1 MIKRS
6 SRGHKRHPPHP
17 DPSKRDTATRAHA
30 APCASLRQRPRRFV
44 RLLAVRPVLC
54 GTSHETVSSRCVSAG
69 PAVSRGRRP
78 REHRWVRS
86 GRHVANQGSR
96 LGRGVDDDT
105 EPKRSPQRGAVLARE
120 VTREKVGRFVCDL
133 DSQSEPRERRRSGLG
148 GCPSAAVR
156 RSLRRYVAAHA
167 LRSTRA
173 NHRPPPPS
181 KHRRRSTCANCR
193 DPQPIGARRRQ
204 RSRANTC

>member
-44 RLLAVRPVLC
+44 RLLAAAGALRNVARDGLFKMRQRGVRQC
-54 GTSHETVSSRCVSAG
+54 HAG
-69 PAVSRGRRP
+69 VA

-105 EPKRSPQRGAVLARE
+105 EPKRSPQR
-120 VTREKVGRFVCDL
+120 
-133 DSQSEPRERRRSGLG
+133 EPSWR
-148 GCPSAAVR
+148 VR
-156 RSLRRYVAAHA
+156 
-167 LRSTRA
+167 
-173 NHRPPPPS
+173 
-181 KHRRRSTCANCR
+181 
-193 DPQPIGARRRQ
+193 
-204 RSRANTC
+204 